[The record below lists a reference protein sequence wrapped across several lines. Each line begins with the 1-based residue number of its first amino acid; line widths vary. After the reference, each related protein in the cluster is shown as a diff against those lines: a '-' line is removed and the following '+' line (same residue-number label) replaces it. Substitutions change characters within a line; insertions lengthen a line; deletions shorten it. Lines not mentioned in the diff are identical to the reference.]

1 MSISIFDIMGPV
13 MVGPS
18 SSHTAGAVNLGRMA
32 GEISGRPVNSVVFK
46 LHGSSA
52 TTYRGHG
59 TDRALL
65 GGLLGFKPD
74 DIRIR
79 EAFSQAREAGLK
91 YEFQKVNIRG
101 EHPNTVI
108 FEIESDSERTKN
120 LKANLKAKNNI
131 ISIQGSSIGG
141 GEIIV
146 TKIND
151 YKVSLSGR
159 LFTLWLVHRARPGM
173 LGEITT
179 LLGRENFNIASLNN
193 DRDKSTGTASSIIK
207 LDQKISN
214 EAKEKIRNLDGV
226 ISFRCIPALK

>member
-32 GEISGRPVNSVVFK
+32 REISGKSCKKVIFK
-46 LHGSSA
+46 LHGSFA
-52 TTYRGHG
+52 TTYKGHG

-65 GGLLGFKPD
+65 GGLLGFRPD

-79 EAFSQAREAGLK
+79 QAFLQAQEAGLK
-91 YEFQKVNIRG
+91 YEFKKVNLRG

-108 FEIESDSERTKN
+108 FEIEFAGEKIKN
-120 LKANLKAKNNI
+120 IAGESNI
-131 ISIQGSSIGG
+131 INIQGSSIGG
-141 GEIIV
+141 GEVII

-151 YKVSLSGR
+151 YKVSLSGK
-159 LFTLWLVHRARPGM
+159 LFALWIVHRARPGM

-207 LDQKISN
+207 LDQKISHKV
-214 EAKEKIRNLDGV
+214 EEGIRNLAGV
-226 ISFRCIPALK
+226 ISYRSIPALK